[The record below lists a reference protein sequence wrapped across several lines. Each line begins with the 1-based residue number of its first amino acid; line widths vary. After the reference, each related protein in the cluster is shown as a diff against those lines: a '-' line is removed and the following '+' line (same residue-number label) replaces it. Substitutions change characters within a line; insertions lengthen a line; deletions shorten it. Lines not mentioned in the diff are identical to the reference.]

1 MSSIFGQNTDQ
12 INDEGIA
19 APPETS
25 AMANIQGMAPRVH
38 YVTAYIGRSD
48 ESSTKRPSINAMAAV
63 TATQALDRI
72 MNTADDGC
80 VNSTSNTAPVPVETE
95 APIQAY
101 PFLSPVLDNIP
112 QALREE
118 KRWVVWAAEGPAA
131 SKPTKVPYDP
141 SLPSAR
147 AKVNDP
153 ATWGTFEQAVAAYEE
168 GGYAGIGIVLDGT
181 GLVGIDLDNCVVEGK
196 ISPAAQMLLD
206 SVGATYIELSP
217 SGTGL
222 RAFGYAENLAGGV
235 NQVYNGLK
243 VELYSTGRF
252 LTVTGHHVEN
262 GAVGPLV
269 GFAELAERIRGE
281 QKANPKP
288 SEQEQVPGAAR
299 QGELVRRIMS
309 AEVYHDSLR
318 DLAATWIATGMTPGG
333 AVNALYG
340 LMDNVPM
347 AHDGRWATRRAEI
360 PGLVASAVA
369 KFTPSAADV
378 SKIMAK
384 LPVVEVPDDEA
395 PQVEKQA
402 AIPPHLLTIPGK
414 LGLMVDWTNATAMK
428 PQPMFAVQTAL
439 ALGSVAMGRKFR
451 TTNDNWPSL
460 FFLNIGVSGAG
471 KEHAKT
477 AIERVLRAAKF
488 SDLSPASEY
497 TSDAAIDSMLR
508 LRPTHIAIMDEFGYL
523 LKAANAKHNTN
534 GGTARKRIM
543 EVFGRCGGTLQPKAY
558 STAAL
563 TKEQCSAMGPR
574 YVENPALTVLGMT
587 TPGPFYEAVGSGA
600 LTDGFMNRFIAVES
614 DLGRQP
620 GRFVDQIDAP
630 DDLVRWVR
638 ECRFKGGGDLA
649 DIIDIAHSEVPVP
662 VILDFS
668 PEARRLFDKL
678 EYHCIARMDELEIHG
693 MAEMYSRVREIS
705 MRVSLIVAHSC
716 ESDVI
721 GAEHAQWAIDYVTFW
736 QDRAVSRYGDHIS
749 DSPFASLCND
759 VANLIV
765 KAGPRGLTVHEL
777 SKRSAKF
784 KGADSRM
791 RRSVF
796 DNLESDRFIK
806 MYATKSPSGKGKT
819 REAYI
824 APEFIT
830 PSDQAQ

>member
-1 MSSIFGQNTDQ
+1 MDENRQIQNQTSAQCTDLASSAIEN
-12 INDEGIA
+12 A
-19 APPETS
+19 ATETS
-25 AMANIQGMAPRVH
+25 TEAYVQVMANVVTKARLKAEAQVQRFLNNVTTSAIQE
-38 YVTAYIGRSD
+38 VTVDYAHL
-48 ESSTKRPSINAMAAV
+48 
-63 TATQALDRI
+63 TQPPPK
-72 MNTADDGC
+72 GC
-80 VNSTSNTAPVPVETE
+80 AI
-95 APIQAY
+95 API
-101 PFLSPVLDNIP
+101 LSAVP
-112 QALREE
+112 QTLRSVA
-118 KRWVVWAAEGPAA
+118 RWVVWKLESRNSNG
-131 SKPTKVPYDP
+131 KPTKVPYCPTLIDTRGSSTDP
-141 SLPSAR
+141 
-147 AKVNDP
+147 N
-153 ATWGTFEQAVAAYEE
+153 TWGTFEQAEAAYQE
-168 GGYAGIGIVLDGT
+168 GGYDGVGIVLNGDGI
-181 GLVGIDLDNCVVEGK
+181 VGVDIDDCIANGDIKAEATMLMDSLAVEYYE
-196 ISPAAQMLLD
+196 I
-206 SVGATYIELSP
+206 SP

-222 RAFGYAENLAGGV
+222 RGFGYAENLEKGV
-235 NQVYNGLK
+235 KGVYNGLD
-243 VELYSTGRF
+243 VELYSWGRF
-252 LTVTGHHVEN
+252 MTVTGHAVQN
-262 GAVGPLV
+262 GSLAKLS
-269 GFAELAERIRGE
+269 GFGDLANRIRAD
-281 QKANPKP
+281 KRINPKTG
-288 SEQEQVPGAAR
+288 EIEQVPAAAR

-318 DLAATWIATGMTPGG
+318 DLAAIWIATGMTAGG

-340 LMDNVPM
+340 LMDNVPFV
-347 AHDGRWATRRAEI
+347 HDDRWGARRAEI
-360 PGLVASAVA
+360 PSLVASAVA
-369 KFTPSAADV
+369 KFSPSKVDSSKIV
-378 SKIMAK
+378 SKPPLI
-384 LPVVEVPDDEA
+384 EVPDDLA
-395 PQVEKQA
+395 LHVKKQDS
-402 AIPPHLLTIPGK
+402 ISPHLLSVPGK

-428 PQPMFAVQTAL
+428 PQPMFAVQAAL

-488 SDLSPASEY
+488 SELSPASEY

-534 GGTARKRIM
+534 GATARKRIM

-558 STAAL
+558 STASL
-563 TKEQCSAMGPR
+563 KKSDIDSMGPR
-574 YVENPALTVLGMT
+574 YVESPALTVLGMS
-587 TPGPFYEAVGSGA
+587 TPAPFYEAVGSGA
-600 LTDGFMNRFIAVES
+600 LTDGFMNRFIVVES

-630 DDLVRWVR
+630 DDLVSWVR
-638 ECRFKGGGDLA
+638 NCRLKGGGDLA

-662 VILDFS
+662 GILDFS
-668 PEARRLFDKL
+668 PEARRLFEKL
-678 EYHCIARMDELEIHG
+678 EQHCIARMDELELQG

-721 GAEHAQWAIDYVTFW
+721 EAEHAQWAIDYVTFW
-736 QDRAVSRYGDHIS
+736 QDLAVSRYGNHIS
-749 DSPFASLCND
+749 DSPFSGLCND

-765 KAGPRGLTVHEL
+765 KAGPRGLTVYEL
-777 SKRSAKF
+777 AKRSAKF

-806 MYATKSPSGKGKT
+806 MYATKSPSGKGKP

-830 PSDQAQ
+830 PPDQAQ

>member
-1 MSSIFGQNTDQ
+1 M
-12 INDEGIA
+12 IA
-19 APPETS
+19 EV
-25 AMANIQGMAPRVH
+25 APREH
-38 YVTAYIGRSD
+38 HAEAHIGRND
-48 ESSTKRPSINAMAAV
+48 DGTAKRLVITAIATV
-63 TATQALDRI
+63 TTQVLDRI
-72 MNTADDGC
+72 MNITAEERVHTPTD
-80 VNSTSNTAPVPVETE
+80 TATMVDAQ
-95 APIQAY
+95 APAQKH
-101 PFLSPVLDNIP
+101 PFLLPLLANIP
-112 QALREE
+112 QALRDEP
-118 KRWVVWAAEGPAA
+118 RWVVWAAEGPAGA
-131 SKPTKVPYDP
+131 KPIKMPYDP
-141 SLPSAR
+141 TLSDKR

-153 ATWGTFEQAVAAYEE
+153 ATWGTFDQAVAAFEE
-168 GGYAGIGIVLDGT
+168 GGYAGVGIVLDGT

-196 ISPAAQMLLD
+196 INSAAQMLLD
-206 SVGATYIELSP
+206 SVAATYIELSP

-222 RAFGYAENLAGGV
+222 RAFGYAGNLARGV
-235 NQVYNGLK
+235 NQMYNGLK

-262 GAVGPLV
+262 GPVGPLA
-269 GFAELAERIRGE
+269 GFTELAERIHGE
-281 QKANPKP
+281 HKVHPKT
-288 SEQEQVPGAAR
+288 SELDQVPAAAR

-318 DLAATWIATGMTPGG
+318 DLAAIWIATGMTPGG
-333 AVNALYG
+333 AVNTLYG

-347 AHDGRWATRRAEI
+347 VHDDRWAARRAEI

-369 KFTPSAADV
+369 KYTPSAADV
-378 SKIMAK
+378 SKIVVK
-384 LPVVEVPDDEA
+384 LPVVDIPDDEG
-395 PQVEKQA
+395 PLVKKQA

-414 LGLMVDWTNATAMK
+414 LGLMVDWTNTTAMK
-428 PQPMFAVQTAL
+428 SQPMFAVQAAL

-488 SDLSPASEY
+488 STLSPASEY

-558 STAAL
+558 STASL
-563 TKEQCSAMGPR
+563 TKAECDSMAPR
-574 YVENPALTVLGMT
+574 YVEHPALTVLGMT
-587 TPGPFYEAVGSGA
+587 TPAPFYEAVGSGA
-600 LTDGFMNRFIAVES
+600 LTDGFMNRFIVVES

-620 GRFVDQIDAP
+620 ARFVDQIDAP
-630 DDLVRWVR
+630 EDLVSWVR
-638 ECRFKGGGDLA
+638 QCRVKGGGDLA
-649 DIIDIAHSEVPVP
+649 DVIDVAHSEVPVP
-662 VILDFS
+662 AILDFS
-668 PEARRLFDKL
+668 PEARRLFTEL
-678 EYHCIARMDELEIHG
+678 ELHCIKRQNELEMHG
-693 MAEMYSRVREIS
+693 MAEMYTRVREIS

-721 GAEHAQWAIDYVTFW
+721 EAEHAQWAIDYVTFW

-759 VANLIV
+759 AANLIV
-765 KAGPRGLTVHEL
+765 KAGPRGLTVPEL

-806 MYATKSPSGKGKT
+806 LYETKSSSGKGKT
-819 REAYI
+819 RAAYI
-824 APEFIT
+824 APEFIKQL
-830 PSDQAQ
+830 DQEQ

>member
-1 MSSIFGQNTDQ
+1 MS
-12 INDEGIA
+12 
-19 APPETS
+19 
-25 AMANIQGMAPRVH
+25 
-38 YVTAYIGRSD
+38 
-48 ESSTKRPSINAMAAV
+48 AV
-63 TATQALDRI
+63 
-72 MNTADDGC
+72 
-80 VNSTSNTAPVPVETE
+80 
-95 APIQAY
+95 
-101 PFLSPVLDNIP
+101 LSPVKHIGAALIGRGANGLAERMMCSAIATVITAMQLERIMAQSRVDAIGDGAPNPKSIGNTPAPTMAPAPIAPTFSSIP
-112 QALREE
+112 DSLKAVS
-118 KRWVVWAAEGPAA
+118 RWVVWKYHMRGSGE
-131 SKPTKVPYDP
+131 KPTKVPYCP
-141 SLPSAR
+141 TL
-147 AKVNDP
+147 VNSFASSTDP
-153 ATWGTFEQAVAAYEE
+153 ATWGTYEQAQAAYEE
-168 GGYAGIGIVLDGT
+168 GGYAGIGVVLDGD
-181 GLVGIDLDNCVVEGK
+181 GIVGVDIDNCIENDVIKAEAIMLMDSLGVEYYE
-196 ISPAAQMLLD
+196 I
-206 SVGATYIELSP
+206 SP
-217 SGTGL
+217 SGNGL
-222 RAFGYAENLAGGV
+222 RGFGYAENLETGV
-235 NQVYNGLK
+235 NGTYSGMK
-243 VELYSTGRF
+243 VELYSSARY
-252 LTVTGHHVEN
+252 LTVTGH
-262 GAVGPLV
+262 AVQNGPLV
-269 GFAELAERIRGE
+269 QLTGFSDLASRIRADKKVSLLTGE
-281 QKANPKP
+281 L
-288 SEQEQVPGAAR
+288 EQVPAAQR

-318 DLAATWIATGMTPGG
+318 DLAAIWIATGMAPGG

-347 AHDGRWATRRAEI
+347 AHDDRWAARRAEI

-369 KFTPSAADV
+369 KYTPSAADV
-378 SKIMAK
+378 SKIVAK
-384 LPVVEVPDDEA
+384 LPVVDVPDDEA
-395 PQVEKQA
+395 PLVKKHS

-428 PQPMFAVQTAL
+428 PQPMFAVQAAL

-460 FFLNIGVSGAG
+460 FFLNIGVSGSG

-534 GGTARKRIM
+534 GGTARKRVM

-558 STAAL
+558 STASL
-563 TKEQCSAMGPR
+563 KKSDIDAMGPR
-574 YVENPALTVLGMT
+574 YVENPSLTVLGMT
-587 TPGPFYEAVGSGA
+587 TPAPFYEAVGSGA
-600 LTDGFMNRFIAVES
+600 LTDGFMNRFIVVES

-620 GRFVDQIDAP
+620 GRFVDQIDVP

-638 ECRFKGGGDLA
+638 ECRLKGGGDLA

-678 EYHCIARMDELEIHG
+678 EHHCIARMDELELQG

-721 GAEHAQWAIDYVTFW
+721 EAEHAQWAIDYVTFW
-736 QDRAVSRYGDHIS
+736 QDLAVSRYGNRIS
-749 DSPFASLCND
+749 DSPFAGLCND

-765 KAGPRGLTVHEL
+765 KAGPRGLTVYEL
-777 SKRSAKF
+777 AKRSAKF

-824 APEFIT
+824 APEFIKQ
-830 PSDQAQ
+830 PDQAQ